1 MSIAIPHCDLALHLP
16 DALLHQTQMCYKLY
30 SIINSAK
37 IMHFSLMLNH
47 PPFHKAI
54 FIMFANFYC
63 SDNFVRL
70 CIVQVFRESQ
80 KHLDKINNIEEFQ
93 IRIFQVIHSNDPVA
107 RAITIRY
114 FISLYCLNSFL
125 FS

>member
-1 MSIAIPHCDLALHLP
+1 
-16 DALLHQTQMCYKLY
+16 
-30 SIINSAK
+30 
-37 IMHFSLMLNH
+37 MLNH

-54 FIMFANFYC
+54 FIMFANFYY

-114 FISLYCLNSFL
+114 FIVLIVSYLVDVWNCELN
-125 FS
+125 FSRYACTPSIFQTG

>member
-1 MSIAIPHCDLALHLP
+1 M
-16 DALLHQTQMCYKLY
+16 
-30 SIINSAK
+30 
-37 IMHFSLMLNH
+37 
-47 PPFHKAI
+47 
-54 FIMFANFYC
+54 MFANFYY

-114 FISLYCLNSFL
+114 SIALSVILVSYLVDVLNCELNFSLQHYIDFPDWLESV
-125 FS
+125 